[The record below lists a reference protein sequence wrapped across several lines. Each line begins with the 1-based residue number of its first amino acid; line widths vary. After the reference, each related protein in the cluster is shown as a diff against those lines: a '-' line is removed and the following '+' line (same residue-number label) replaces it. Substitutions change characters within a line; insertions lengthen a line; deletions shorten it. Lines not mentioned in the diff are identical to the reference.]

1 MDSPEPEPE
10 PETGRDETS
19 LAASFFTAALHVII
33 FAAMTAVFQ
42 SLGIDVPSLGG
53 AGYVAL
59 LFIAVL
65 AAAAAYYLTTG
76 ALGGTILY
84 SLMVTV
90 LLVMLMGVFS
100 GVLTIPAS
108 AIPVTTSLLF
118 ITGIVSSMLGLK
130 MSAMGRLG
138 RITSAALAGRRALR

>member
-1 MDSPEPEPE
+1 MDGM
-10 PETGRDETS
+10 ETGRDETS
-19 LAASFFTAALHVII
+19 LAASFFTAALHVVI

-42 SLGIDVPSLGG
+42 SLGISVPSLGG

-84 SLMVTV
+84 SLMATV

-108 AIPVTTSLLF
+108 DIPVTTALLF
-118 ITGIVSSMLGLK
+118 ATGIISSMLGLRLA
-130 MSAMGRLG
+130 SMGRLG
-138 RITSAALAGRRALR
+138 RITSAALTGRRTLR